1 MGKPARLEAGAHAFY
16 HPDDHGRAHAPP
28 STACHGIRSAAFP
41 LLVAAA
47 ISAAALAAS
56 CSPTS
61 HPGAGESIPVVSPST
76 WTTGGQPSPTSGS
89 TSSPSLSA
97 ALATTQPLP
106 SPNPSPTSVFGCPSG
121 PCPSSLQYAVNG
133 CVCAGQTYVESQV
146 TAQYCCKSGFSDSEC
161 PEALQQEALAESV
174 FGSTAAEIEAQLV
187 TVKLQGWPVRVHEKA
202 APAFMQA
209 AAKIENMSYRIV
221 QPPESYNRRDVGG
234 HVVLS
239 MHSFGIAVDINP
251 DANPSCGVT
260 RECRCYNDLVTDMPP
275 AFIQA
280 FTDSGFE
287 WGGSWA
293 EHPDPMHFEWAGWR

>member
-1 MGKPARLEAGAHAFY
+1 MFDQIQHAARLLTASTLMVLLLAVGCAQHIPTAGPSPVVPGLATPAAPGTRGPSPAQAF
-16 HPDDHGRAHAPP
+16 PSAAPP
-28 STACHGIRSAAFP
+28 LLGTAATPSSA
-41 LLVAAA
+41 
-47 ISAAALAAS
+47 
-56 CSPTS
+56 
-61 HPGAGESIPVVSPST
+61 PS
-76 WTTGGQPSPTSGS
+76 QKPSPTS
-89 TSSPSLSA
+89 A
-97 ALATTQPLP
+97 
-106 SPNPSPTSVFGCPSG
+106 FGCPSG

-251 DANPSCGVT
+251 DANPSCGIT